1 MKKLLFILTLFIST
15 TSFAQ
20 TKEET
25 IAWINTYGLEMLGY
39 SKNGINNFSVTED
52 GDITIQSGQITNNNE
67 KLLSQNTLFN
77 VKDIILSD
85 NEIVFDGAS
94 YNFFIQ
100 TNGNKIKIYNG
111 NYISKI
117 SIWSKDKN
125 NLERLANAINHLA
138 KLCGAKEKPIENTF

>member
-1 MKKLLFILTLFIST
+1 MKKLFITLTLFISA

-25 IAWINTYGLEMLGY
+25 IDWINTYGLGMLGY
-39 SKNGINNFSVTED
+39 PENGVNNFTVTGE
-52 GDITIQSGQITNNNE
+52 GDITIQSGQMTNNNE

-77 VKDIILSD
+77 VKDIML
-85 NEIVFDGAS
+85 NEIEIVPDGEN
-94 YNFFIQ
+94 YKFFIQ

-117 SIWSKDKN
+117 SIQSKDKN
-125 NLERLANAINHLA
+125 KLERLAKAILHLA
-138 KLCGAKEKPIENTF
+138 KLYGAKEKPKGNTF